1 MMSEGSEGDSS
12 DVNGASEE
20 WDDDVDVEGDG
31 HPDPLPS
38 RNWGLGMNVDVD
50 IEMDA
55 SIEVD
60 GRTRR
65 VKKRKVRK
73 KSTLEDPTHVNG
85 GKDASAGASASTLKP
100 RAEKVIDLGP
110 LVGVKRGFRTREKAP
125 MNGGWGGV
133 ELVPSSLKAFPEV
146 RAEDPHVGDKG
157 KGKMRAA
164 DGEWFR
170 GGAHWCLSFFFAS
183 LLAFGWSLLVV
194 RLLTFSTMGRRQ
206 RRYRCWPFS
215 GHVTPTNAQGL
226 ATTSSESTGT
236 ITRKSTAKSLNTCKM
251 EKPA

>member
-1 MMSEGSEGDSS
+1 MMSEGSEDDSS

-146 RAEDPHVGDKG
+146 RAEEDPHVGDKG

-183 LLAFGWSLLVV
+183 LLAFGWSLVTDDFYHGRQTKTIQMLALQWPRYPHGCA
-194 RLLTFSTMGRRQ
+194 RLGHDLQ
-206 RRYRCWPFS
+206 RVNRNHRKKIHREITQ
-215 GHVTPTNAQGL
+215 HV
-226 ATTSSESTGT
+226 
-236 ITRKSTAKSLNTCKM
+236 
-251 EKPA
+251 